1 MQFNV
6 HSFKAENINLEILP
20 PFEGED
26 QAKKTFN
33 LTFQTIPHENLK
45 NYFCVLFLIEV
56 LHEGEFKISVKYS
69 AWFLTSEDFNE
80 EFLNSEFAL
89 VNAPAIAYPFL
100 RSFISNLTLNAGYH
114 PVILPTVNFVKLY
127 QDQKVNK

>member
-1 MQFNV
+1 MQFNLQ
-6 HSFKAENINLEILP
+6 SFKAEKIELEILP
-20 PFEGED
+20 KLDIQSE
-26 QAKKTFN
+26 AKKTFN
-33 LTFQTIPHENLK
+33 LNYHILLHKELK
-45 NYFCVLFLIEV
+45 NYFCVVFNLDLI
-56 LHEGEFKISVKYS
+56 HEGEFKISIKYS

-80 EFLNSEFAL
+80 EFLKSEFAQ

-127 QDQKVNK
+127 EDKKNK